1 VRASPVVARG
11 VPGCDRGHAGVDEH
25 VDERVEVGKRAPV
38 AQVRTLDA
46 QGNGLAVDALAGGTL
61 AVDAPERLAVAV
73 QFMAHPILWLW
84 SKPPDG
90 SAAV

>member
-1 VRASPVVARG
+1 
-11 VPGCDRGHAGVDEH
+11 
-25 VDERVEVGKRAPV
+25 
-38 AQVRTLDA
+38 
-46 QGNGLAVDALAGGTL
+46 L